1 MSTSILIQ
9 IYEVQTPS
17 EAEKLIALGVHHIG
31 SVVVSKKSWKVPE
44 IRDTVKRIHG
54 AGGRSSLIPLFSDLD
69 AISLMLDYYR
79 PDVVHFCEAL
89 SWQNEHGEA
98 REELVL
104 LQKNV
109 KKRFPEIEIMRS
121 IPIRQPGISDD
132 FSTLDLARMF
142 EPVSD
147 YFLTDTLIAKG
158 SGSLSDH
165 QPVKGFIGITGKI
178 CDWDVAAELVEQS
191 RIPVILAGG
200 ITPDNVFDGIVHVQ
214 PAGVDSCT
222 GTNAVD
228 AQGPIRFKKDFAKV
242 KRLIDAVHR
251 AEKSLGPGMKMKG
264 FKARPCR
271 DAVIT

>member
-1 MSTSILIQ
+1 MSTPILIQ

-17 EAEKLIALGVHHIG
+17 EAEKLIALGVDHVG
-31 SVVVSKKSWKVPE
+31 SVVVSKESWKIPK
-44 IRDTVKRIHG
+44 IRATVNWIQG

-79 PDVVHFCEAL
+79 PDVVHFCEVL
-89 SWQNEHGEA
+89 SWQNEHGETWD
-98 REELVL
+98 ELVL

-121 IPIRQPGISDD
+121 IPIHQSSIADD
-132 FSTLDLARMF
+132 FATLDLARMF

-147 YFLTDTLIAKG
+147 YFLTDTLITKG
-158 SGSLSDH
+158 SGLLSDH
-165 QPVKGFIGITGKI
+165 QPVKGFVGITGKI
-178 CDWDVAAELVEQS
+178 CDWDVAAELVKQC

-222 GTNAVD
+222 GTNSVD
-228 AQGPIRFKKDFAKV
+228 AQGRSIRFKKDFAKV
-242 KRLIDAVHR
+242 KRFVDAVHR
-251 AEKSLGPGMKMKG
+251 AEKFIEPRKTQSEKN
-264 FKARPCR
+264 
-271 DAVIT
+271 

>member
-1 MSTSILIQ
+1 MSTPILIQ

-17 EAEKLIALGVHHIG
+17 DAEKLIALGVDHIG
-31 SVVVSKKSWKVPE
+31 SVVVSGESWKIPE
-44 IRDTVKRIHG
+44 IRDTVNRIHD
-54 AGGRSSLIPLFSDLD
+54 ADGRSSLIPLFRDLD
-69 AISLMLDYYR
+69 AVCLMLDYYR
-79 PDVVHFCEAL
+79 PDVVHFCELL
-89 SWQNEHGEA
+89 SWQKEDGET
-98 REELVL
+98 RDELVL

-121 IPIRQPGISDD
+121 IPIHQPGMADD
-132 FSTLDLARMF
+132 FATLDLARMF

-165 QPVKGFIGITGKI
+165 QPVKGFVGITGKI
-178 CDWDVAAELVEQS
+178 CDWDVAAELVRQC

-228 AQGPIRFKKDFAKV
+228 AQGRSIRFKKDFAKI

-251 AEKSLGPGMKMKG
+251 AEKFLGPGLHK
-264 FKARPCR
+264 
-271 DAVIT
+271 

>member
-1 MSTSILIQ
+1 MSTPILIQ

-17 EAEKLIALGVHHIG
+17 EAEKLIGLGVHHIG
-31 SVVVSKKSWKVPE
+31 SVVVSEKSWKIPE

-79 PDVVHFCEAL
+79 PDVIHFCEVYP
-89 SWQNEHGEA
+89 WQDDH
-98 REELVL
+98 RETWNELVW
-104 LQKNV
+104 LQENL

-121 IPIRQPGISDD
+121 IPIRQPGTSDG
-132 FSTLDLARMF
+132 FPTLDLARMF
-142 EPVSD
+142 EPFSD
-147 YFLTDTLIAKG
+147 YFLTDTLITKE

-165 QPVKGFIGITGKI
+165 QPVKGFVGITGKI
-178 CDWDVAAELVEQS
+178 CDWDVAAELVEQC

-200 ITPDNVFDGIVHVQ
+200 ITPDNVFDGIVHVR

-228 AQGPIRFKKDFAKV
+228 VRGRPVRFKKDFDKV
-242 KRLIDAVHR
+242 KRLIDGVRR
-251 AEKSLGPGMKMKG
+251 AEKFLDSGAHK
-264 FKARPCR
+264 
-271 DAVIT
+271 